1 MRLSTPSSAACFAGD
16 GTVLLLSSE
25 SRFFARAGARG
36 RFRDT
41 VGGVRKAALV
51 QRRAGRRG
59 RDGCIVLGSCWV
71 MCDVPAAGAAAG
83 SAAAAVGDTFNLAN
97 NIQ

>member
-59 RDGCIVLGSCWV
+59 RDGCIVQFTFCFLWV
-71 MCDVPAAGAAAG
+71 M
-83 SAAAAVGDTFNLAN
+83 
-97 NIQ
+97 